1 MNKAERRRMNDHG
14 TTLVPVRQR
23 GGYRQSALVLGTAQL
38 GGAYGIANR
47 TGVPDDDATA
57 RILTTAGELGVT
69 HLDTARV
76 YGDSERRLGARP
88 FDLAVVTKVAP
99 LDPAV
104 AGDPGRVTAAVRAS
118 VDASRAA
125 LRRTGPLTLLLH
137 RAADAVA
144 AGGAGWRELRR
155 RLAAG
160 EADRIGVSVQSPA
173 ELRGV
178 LDLPDLG
185 YVQLPCNILD
195 RRWPGVDL
203 AGQPD
208 LVITVRS
215 AYLQGLLVAGTRV
228 RWPHLSD
235 DRRDAV
241 LAVLDRLAAELGRD
255 GRADLCLA
263 YLLSLPWVT
272 SVVVGA
278 ETEAQLRR
286 NADLVRRP
294 PLTAAERDRVEA
306 ALPEMPADLLDPGR
320 WSA

>member
-1 MNKAERRRMNDHG
+1 MNDHEATTVAG
-14 TTLVPVRQR
+14 TLVPVRQR
-23 GGYRQSALVLGTAQL
+23 GDYRQSALVLGTAQL

-57 RILTTAGELGVT
+57 GILATAREVGIT
-69 HLDTARV
+69 HLDTARA
-76 YGDSERRLGARP
+76 YGASERRIGAATPLG
-88 FDLAVVTKVAP
+88 LAVVTKVAP

-104 AGDPGRVTAAVRAS
+104 ADDPGAVAAAVRAG

-137 RAADAVA
+137 RAADAAA

-155 RLAAG
+155 RLAVG

-173 ELRGV
+173 ELREV

-185 YVQLPCNILD
+185 YVQLPCNLLD
-195 RRWPGVDL
+195 HRWPGADL
-203 AGQPD
+203 TGHDD
-208 LVITVRS
+208 LVVTVRS

-228 RWPHLSD
+228 PWPHLSD

-241 LAVLDRLAAELGRD
+241 VATLDRLVVELGRD
-255 GRADLCLA
+255 DRADLCLA

-278 ETEAQLRR
+278 ETGEQVRR
-286 NADLVRRP
+286 NADLVRRA
-294 PLTAAERDRVEA
+294 PLTAAERDRVRVV
-306 ALPEMPADLLDPGR
+306 LPQMPADLLDPSR
-320 WSA
+320 WAA